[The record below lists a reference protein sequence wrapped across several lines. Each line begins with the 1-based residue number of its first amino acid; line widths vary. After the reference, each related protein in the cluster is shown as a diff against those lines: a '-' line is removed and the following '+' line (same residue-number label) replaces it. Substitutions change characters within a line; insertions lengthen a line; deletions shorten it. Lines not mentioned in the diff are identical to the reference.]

1 MSPSSDE
8 RGLLTELDSKP
19 RSIDYPKNEVEH
31 FDMVVVREVDSP
43 EWTAIEQ
50 LVERLKQSYPHL
62 PIETVTQVVHQ
73 HHAKFDGR
81 PVRDFVPLFVER
93 GSRRVL
99 AGLGA

>member
-1 MSPSSDE
+1 
-8 RGLLTELDSKP
+8 
-19 RSIDYPKNEVEH
+19 
-31 FDMVVVREVDSP
+31 MVGVREVDSA

-50 LVERLKQSYPHL
+50 LVNRLKQSFPEVAA
-62 PIETVTQVVHQ
+62 ETVTQVVHQ

-99 AGLGA
+99 AGLSG